1 MTELTPGPH
10 ADLSAPQSSGS
21 SSFRF
26 GPNTP
31 FLFHATAPLPPA
43 RKWEPYDPQRWAGTD
58 FGMGSAT
65 SVVDVDMDGAEAE
78 AESAAQG
85 AGAGEAVAS
94 ASSASGEPGDAPASP
109 CSKPK
114 PKGKPKPRKKA
125 TVEDDDDGEERHIAT
140 GAIARVRRRRKE
152 WARRR
157 GADEHDLAPGATYN
171 LHLGPNGTQHR
182 DIPGILLG

>member
-1 MTELTPGPH
+1 MRGRLMYPELTSGPH

-58 FGMGSAT
+58 FGLGRGSAT
-65 SVVDVDMDGAEAE
+65 GVEDVDMNGDAEASF
-78 AESAAQG
+78 SAN
-85 AGAGEAVAS
+85 AGEDTQAGSVP
-94 ASSASGEPGDAPASP
+94 SSPKPPKA
-109 CSKPK
+109 KPK
-114 PKGKPKPRKKA
+114 PKKKRQQV
-125 TVEDDDDGEERHIAT
+125 TVEDEDEDGGSQGEGEERHIAT
-140 GAIARVRRRRKE
+140 GAITRVRRRRKE
-152 WARRR
+152 WARRER
-157 GADEHDLAPGATYN
+157 EAAPTYN